1 MNKKRYTKTELD
13 VTIHEGD
20 IIQVVTPD
28 IAGVG
33 MLIRLDPYTMVLDPV
48 DEDTLKN
55 YMPAPPKDQVQS
67 MDDAEFNTMPTIIPT
82 TVIIAIEDIKLIF
95 LLTPNQ
101 TNDDDE

>member
-1 MNKKRYTKTELD
+1 MSKTRYTKFELD
-13 VTIHEGD
+13 LTIHEGD

-33 MLIRLDPYTMVLDPV
+33 MLIRLDDYTMVLDPV
-48 DEDTLKN
+48 DEDTLKD

-67 MDDAEFNTMPTIIPT
+67 VDDTEFDTMPAIIPT
-82 TVIIAIEDIKLIF
+82 TIIIALEDIKLIF